1 MPSSAFRVHSHLK
14 EWITQM
20 LILANFA
27 FLFLFLIFAA
37 IWLVCWLA
45 FHIAGAFIHVLLG
58 LAVVALL
65 IHIFRRRPVA

>member
-1 MPSSAFRVHSHLK
+1 MPSLALRVQSRRK

-20 LILANFA
+20 RALADFA

-37 IWLVCWLA
+37 IWLVCWAA
-45 FHIAGAFIHVLLG
+45 FHIAGAFLHVLLG

-65 IHIFRRRPVA
+65 IHIFRRRPIG